1 MTKALDDHPL
11 VAEILVERARALSRD
26 PSLEALV
33 LVAHGPVEEADDRRW
48 LEAMGSL
55 GDQVRRTLPFRE
67 VRTATLRDDAP
78 PPVRKKAVRA
88 LRREVRRLSR
98 EGGVLVVPLL
108 VARGGI
114 EAKVLKAL
122 DGLKFRWEG
131 RGLAPHPNL
140 TRWVESRAR
149 EDARAP
155 EKARP

>member
-108 VARGGI
+108 VARGGS
-114 EAKVLKAL
+114 K
-122 DGLKFRWEG
+122 R
-131 RGLAPHPNL
+131 R
-140 TRWVESRAR
+140 S
-149 EDARAP
+149 
-155 EKARP
+155 